1 LTVNLPSRAGS
12 LSLVGGILALDFANT
27 RSGLGTL
34 DEIEHLREPVNLL
47 EWAEHVGAVTSRR
60 TRTLRSDLESS
71 PEGQDML
78 MRARSARQA
87 FYEVGSALAGGRNP
101 PQQSLSRVRDL
112 ASETMKAAKLTRSPD
127 GTFELSF
134 RGARAFDAVIG
145 PVALSMY
152 DLLRQGSFER
162 LKQCPQ
168 PDCGWLFYDRSKNNS
183 RRWCDMAVC
192 GNRMKAQRHRSRAAV
207 RAEAVS

>member
-1 LTVNLPSRAGS
+1 MINVSSRAGS
-12 LSLVGGILALDFANT
+12 LSLVGGVLALDFVNT
-27 RSGLGTL
+27 RSGLGTP
-34 DEIEHLREPVNLL
+34 DEVEHLQEPVNLL
-47 EWAEHVGAVTSRR
+47 EWAEHAGTVTSRE
-60 TRTLRSDLESS
+60 TRALRSELKSG
-71 PEGQDML
+71 PEGPDML

-87 FYEVGSALAGGRNP
+87 IYDVASALAAGRKP
-101 PQQSLSRVRDL
+101 PERSLSQVRDL
-112 ASETMKAAKLTRSPD
+112 ASETMKAAKLTRSRD

-134 RGARAFDAVIG
+134 RGARAFDAVVG

-152 DLLRQGSFER
+152 DLLREGSFER

-192 GNRMKAQRHRSRAAV
+192 GNRMKAQRHRSRSAV
-207 RAEAVS
+207 RAEAVA